1 MAIEII
7 EQSLMLAQNYEPLR
21 THQWILAMDRNDL
34 DAFAAKSWARPSFSI
49 QETKIDFIND
59 YRYLAGKM
67 EPQTFQ
73 LTLLDPIAPS
83 ESQKVMEWINL
94 SYEQLTGRAGYAAVY
109 KKTINLKMLDP
120 AGAVAQTWEMRG
132 TWINNVDF
140 GTLDYTSYDPIT
152 CTLTLRF
159 DKAIILS

>member
-1 MAIEII
+1 MALEILDSQ
-7 EQSLMLAQNYEPLR
+7 ELLAQNYEPLR
-21 THQWILAMDRNDL
+21 QHQWILGMDRNDL
-34 DAFAAKSWARPSFSI
+34 DAFTARSWSRPSFTI
-49 QETKIDFIND
+49 NETKIDFIND

-73 LTLLDPIAPS
+73 LVLNDPIAPS
-83 ESQKVMEWINL
+83 ESQKVMEWVNL
-94 SYEQLTGRAGYAAVY
+94 SYEQLTGRAGYASVY

-120 AGAVAQTWEMRG
+120 SGAVAQKWEMRG

-140 GTLDYTSYDPIT
+140 GQLDYTSTEPVT

-159 DKAIILS
+159 DKALIIS